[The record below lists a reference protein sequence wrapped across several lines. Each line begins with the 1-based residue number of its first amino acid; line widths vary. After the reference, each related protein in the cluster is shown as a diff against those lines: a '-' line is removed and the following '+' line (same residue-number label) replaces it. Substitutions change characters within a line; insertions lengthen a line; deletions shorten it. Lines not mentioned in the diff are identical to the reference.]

1 MARIALPG
9 RGRRAARGEVM
20 GPEMRAWLRLQ
31 VRAAR
36 KRVYCLPEQWVCG
49 RCGGGMALGA
59 RTSGS
64 RSGSYQHLCHRE
76 RADALLARVTAE
88 MRGDL

>member
-1 MARIALPG
+1 
-9 RGRRAARGEVM
+9 
-20 GPEMRAWLRLQ
+20 MRAWLRLQ

-49 RCGGGMALGA
+49 RCGGGMMLGGRA
-59 RTSGS
+59 DVGRG